1 MKWEWLLYFTI
12 LPLLIA
18 SFAGCS
24 NDEEETEDPFSD
36 PVIETSRGK
45 VVIREIEEY
54 PDSVDFCQ
62 YLKKIPC
69 RPIPRS
75 SMPGWLY
82 DMQVR
87 FSVNVRSFAMQGE
100 YRESG
105 EAVYVIKNFLFWEFS
120 NVYDSKG
127 NSLVIG
133 GINYGDENFIASTTN
148 WRCIHILKA
157 YPLNN

>member
-36 PVIETSRGK
+36 RVIETSRGK

-54 PDSVDFCQ
+54 PDSAWFSQ
-62 YLKKIPC
+62 YLLKIPC

-75 SMPGWLY
+75 SLPLWLY
-82 DMQVR
+82 DELVLQSI
-87 FSVNVRSFAMQGE
+87 SVSGYAYQGE
-100 YRESG
+100 YKESG
-105 EAVYVIKNFLFWEFS
+105 ESVYEIRNFLFNRFS
-120 NVYDSKG
+120 SVFDSKG
-127 NSLVIG
+127 NSLRISSLS
-133 GINYGDENFIASTTN
+133 DEENLVASTIN